1 VFQGGAFFVRGAPK
15 GGKREAFMFEAGQD
29 EKQDSTSKMWIGI
42 FVVVAVVALGG
53 LFYWMTKGGAKGPE
67 QAAATTAAAPAGPTN
82 ADPLRDLKVQR
93 VTMEKDH
100 AGTTAVWS
108 VTIQNRSNNYA
119 YSEITY
125 ETTYMDAANK
135 PLLVNKGRL
144 SASISPGAQATP
156 EIRDTL
162 YPAGTVLYKFKITDA
177 KSTAQ

>member
-1 VFQGGAFFVRGAPK
+1 MEG
-15 GGKREAFMFEAGQD
+15 FMFEAGQD
-29 EKQDSTSKMWIGI
+29 EKQDSTTKMWIGI
-42 FVVVAVVALGG
+42 FVIVAVAGLGAL
-53 LFYWMTKGGAKGPE
+53 YYAMTKGTAKAPAGDTAP
-67 QAAATTAAAPAGPTN
+67 AAAAAPAGPTN
-82 ADPLRDLKVQR
+82 ADPMRDLKVQR
-93 VTMEKDH
+93 ATMEKDH
-100 AGTTAVWS
+100 TGTAAVWS

-125 ETTYMDAANK
+125 ETTYMDAASK

-144 SASISPGAQATP
+144 PAGIAPGEQATP

>member
-1 VFQGGAFFVRGAPK
+1 MEG
-15 GGKREAFMFEAGQD
+15 FMFEAGQD
-29 EKQDSTSKMWIGI
+29 EKQDSTTKMWIGI
-42 FVVVAVVALGG
+42 FVAVALVALGA

-67 QAAATTAAAPAGPTN
+67 QAAAPAAEAQASPTN

-93 VTMEKDH
+93 VTMEKDRT
-100 AGTTAVWS
+100 GTTAVWS
-108 VTIQNRSNNYA
+108 VTIENRSKNYA

-144 SASISPGAQATP
+144 PAGIAPGEQATP
-156 EIRDTL
+156 EIRDAL
-162 YPAGTVLYKFKITDA
+162 YPSGTVLYKFKITDA

>member
-1 VFQGGAFFVRGAPK
+1 MEG
-15 GGKREAFMFEAGQD
+15 FMFEAGQD
-29 EKQDSTSKMWIGI
+29 EKQDSTTKMWIGI
-42 FVVVAVVALGG
+42 FVVIALVALGA
-53 LFYWMTKGGAKGPE
+53 LYYTISKGG
-67 QAAATTAAAPAGPTN
+67 TANAPTSDAAPAAGTPAAPTN

-93 VTMEKDH
+93 VTMEKDR

-144 SASISPGAQATP
+144 SASIAPGEQATP

-162 YPAGTVLYKFKITDA
+162 YPAGTVLYKFKVTDA

>member
-1 VFQGGAFFVRGAPK
+1 
-15 GGKREAFMFEAGQD
+15 MFEAGQD
-29 EKQDSTSKMWIGI
+29 EKQDSSTKMWIGI
-42 FVVVAVVALGG
+42 FVIVAVAGLGAL
-53 LFYWMTKGGAKGPE
+53 YYAMTKGTAKAPAE
-67 QAAATTAAAPAGPTN
+67 NTAPAAEAPAGPTN

-93 VTMEKDH
+93 ATMEKDH

-108 VTIQNRSNNYA
+108 VTIENRSNKYA

-144 SASISPGAQATP
+144 PASIGPGEQATP
-156 EIRDTL
+156 EIRDAL

>member
-1 VFQGGAFFVRGAPK
+1 MEG
-15 GGKREAFMFEAGQD
+15 FMFEAGQD
-29 EKQDSTSKMWIGI
+29 EKQDSTTKMWIGI
-42 FVVVAVVALGG
+42 FVVIALVALGA
-53 LFYWMTKGGAKGPE
+53 LYYTISKGG
-67 QAAATTAAAPAGPTN
+67 TANAPTSDAAPAAGTPAAPTN

-144 SASISPGAQATP
+144 SASIAPGEQATP

-162 YPAGTVLYKFKITDA
+162 YPAGTVLYKFKVTDA

>member
-1 VFQGGAFFVRGAPK
+1 MEG
-15 GGKREAFMFEAGQD
+15 FMFEAGQD
-29 EKQDSTSKMWIGI
+29 EKQDSTTKMWIGI
-42 FVVVAVVALGG
+42 FVVVALVALGA

-67 QAAATTAAAPAGPTN
+67 QAAAPAAEAQANPTN

-93 VTMEKDH
+93 ATMEKDR

-108 VTIQNRSNNYA
+108 ITIENRSKNYA
-119 YSEITY
+119 YSEIMY

-144 SASISPGAQATP
+144 PAGIAPGEQATP

-162 YPAGTVLYKFKITDA
+162 YPSGTVLYKFKITDA